1 MKDSIISS
9 ADEVALFCRLQM
21 NTKRELP
28 IRPSEMGVLIYIK
41 TQGEPVTPLMVSNF
55 FKIAKPSVT
64 AMVSSLI
71 KKDYLVKIPSP
82 IDGRSYMISITN
94 KADELVKTTYS
105 EYFKSMELLEEK
117 MGYEDFEVFIKL
129 LKKANKILSEERG
142 IWKY

>member
-41 TQGEPVTPLMVSNF
+41 TQGEAVTPLMISNF

-64 AMVSSLI
+64 TMVNSLI

-82 IDGRSYMISITN
+82 KDGRSYMVSTTD
-94 KADELVKTTYS
+94 KANELVKSTYN

-117 MGYEDFEVFIKL
+117 MGNEDFETFIQL
-129 LKKANKILSEERG
+129 LKKANKILSGER
-142 IWKY
+142 